1 MPAEFCFVHADFD
14 GAGPRW
20 RLAIDIGKYFRLA
33 DDETLTFRKFALK
46 KSRGEKII
54 GPFTVDELLAGV
66 RPETLRL

>member
-1 MPAEFCFVHADFD
+1 MPAQYCFVHADFD

-46 KSRGEKII
+46 KSRNEQFI

-66 RPETLRL
+66 RAQAGRD